1 MTVIEYFKKRFLI
14 IMRSG
19 LLVSASWGVV
29 ALLDKGYGKTILH
42 SLPKAPQTGS
52 MADVEQFFSLLAKD
66 ENLK

>member
-1 MTVIEYFKKRFLI
+1 
-14 IMRSG
+14 
-19 LLVSASWGVV
+19 VV